1 VTGPNTE
8 REAARVH
15 WLIAGQFSAQPSGK
29 SLPLTSQDFVETLAK
44 CLPCLSVK
52 VPDRFGD
59 SETRA
64 FDVAVGTLK
73 ALTLAGVVQAVPE
86 LKQLL
91 ALAARGSMPE
101 RDALV
106 AELEKVVGPGK
117 LSRACAAEY
126 EDPAA
131 PAASAPATPA
141 PVAPAAPAIPAKPAA
156 DLVDS
161 IFAKTSA
168 SSSAAPAAARAL
180 DAFVGATGSGKGP
193 VTAKP
198 AVSKKIRGL
207 IEAAVYGTA
216 HAILSSD
223 LVRRLEG
230 NWRGLKL
237 LLEQCPPSAG
247 MQIELLDVERA
258 GLVAA
263 LRDHPREDSLDDPDV
278 VFVTDAVDDV
288 AVLTDLADLSDETLT
303 PCVASITPGFF
314 GAADLDALPQA
325 IDVFP
330 PEKKGPWEVLRGVEP
345 ARWLCLLVNPVV
357 LLTEGSGETRH
368 VCFGSPVWAMSSML
382 AASFKAQGSFARIV
396 GAPGALRGGAT
407 WIVPA
412 GKDKGTSAPTEFF
425 LPIRAQTELGA
436 RGLVGLGSPKNTD
449 QIMLTLVPMLSSAAG
464 AAPLPGQILTGRIV
478 RFTRWVR
485 RQLGAGADET
495 EVAKLFGQAADVFLF
510 PNMNNVAVIQAAV
523 AEQDGKRVLRVAAKV
538 RASHAL
544 VPFEIEFG
552 LPL

>member
-1 VTGPNTE
+1 MTGPNTE

-44 CLPCLSVK
+44 CLPSLQVK
-52 VPDRFGD
+52 VADRFGEAD
-59 SETRA
+59 VRT

-91 ALAARGSMPE
+91 AISARGSMPE

-126 EDPAA
+126 LEPGAPAPAPSSASAAPPAA
-131 PAASAPATPA
+131 PA
-141 PVAPAAPAIPAKPAA
+141 KQGA

-161 IFAKTSA
+161 IFEKTS
-168 SSSAAPAAARAL
+168 SSGAAPTATRAL
-180 DAFVGATGSGKGP
+180 DAFVGATSAGKGSA
-193 VTAKP
+193 TAKP
-198 AVSKKIRGL
+198 AVSKKIRSL

-247 MQIELLDVERA
+247 MQVELLDVDRA
-258 GLVAA
+258 GLAAA

-278 VFVTDAVDDV
+278 VFVTDAIDDL
-288 AVLTDLADLSDETLT
+288 AVLTELADLSDETLT
-303 PCVASITPGFF
+303 PCVASISPGFF
-314 GAADLDALPQA
+314 NATDLDGLPAA
-325 IDVFP
+325 IDVYP
-330 PEKKGPWEVLRGVEP
+330 PEKRGPWEVLRGVES

-368 VCFGSPVWAMSSML
+368 VCFGSPVWGMATML

-396 GAPGALRGGAT
+396 GAPGSLRGGAT
-407 WIVPA
+407 WMIQG

-436 RGLVGLGSPKNTD
+436 RGLVALGSPKNTD

-478 RFTRWVR
+478 RFARWVR
-485 RQLGAGADET
+485 RQLGPGAGEK
-495 EVAKLFGQAADVFLF
+495 EIGELFGQAASVFLF
-510 PNMNNVAVIQAAV
+510 PNMDNVAVIQAAV
-523 AEQDGKRVLRVAAKV
+523 AEQDGKRLLRVAAKV

-544 VPFEIEFG
+544 VPFEIEFS